1 MKGELIRCIDK
12 LGDNHLKQRIAEATS
27 IFSTAVLK
35 STLVKELSKRSS
47 NLGSTQQE
55 VQIDTTALRQ
65 PNYREIEESKEE
77 PQPVK
82 LGRRNRQVNDS
93 FEQDAIDLENQGGN
107 LSHQIQPTSSENRT
121 LRKR

>member
-93 FEQDAIDLENQGGN
+93 FEQDAIDLETQGDN